1 MLPTPKPTEQIVI
14 VGAGVAGLFAAMM
27 LAGEGRTVTVLD
39 RDPAPPEGLADGED
53 ADRAFRDWHRRGV
66 GQMRHSHA
74 FLARLVNIVRAH
86 HPALLDQWRAAGC
99 REVGLE
105 DLLPSTLK
113 DRYTPAPGDADM
125 SILMSR
131 RITMELVTRRYV
143 AGLPGVTLRPDTF
156 VTGFLTR
163 KDNAGAGVVEG
174 VTLDGGERL
183 QADTVIDAE
192 GRLSQAADWLAEA
205 GVAVEA
211 SGEPCGILYYPRH
224 WRLNPGQGEPPRNG
238 APGAGDMGYLK
249 FGLFNAD
256 NGCFSVTLAV
266 PEVETELRQAIV
278 RPPVFDAVC
287 NAIPGLAPWIE
298 PERSTAQSK
307 VFAMGDLTSRW
318 RRMVANG
325 APVARGLY
333 LIGDGLIRSNPLYGR
348 GTSFAAI
355 EAEVL
360 ARAFAASKDPTA
372 RAILYDS
379 LVEQALRPFYDD
391 MLDQDRSAIRRARA
405 ARAGAPRSLKG
416 RVIESFVVDGAGLAV
431 RDDLPAFR
439 AALRA
444 FHMLDQPR
452 AWLKEPRHMG
462 VVLKTWAR
470 GKKQKAHLYPQKL
483 GPDRAEMLALLG
495 IDSGAGEMAA

>member
-1 MLPTPKPTEQIVI
+1 MQSTEKAGERIVI

-27 LAGEGRTVTVLD
+27 LAGDGRAITLLD
-39 RDPAPPEGLADGED
+39 RDPAPTWPGASDGPD
-53 ADRAFRDWHRRGV
+53 QAFRDWRRRGV

-74 FLARLVNIVRAH
+74 FLARLVNMVRAH
-86 HPALLDQWRAAGC
+86 HPALLDELKAAGC
-99 REVGLE
+99 REVGLA

-113 DRYTPAPGDADM
+113 DRYTPEPGDDAM
-125 SILMSR
+125 TMLMSR
-131 RITMELVTRRYV
+131 RTTLELVTRRYV
-143 AGLPGVTLRPDTF
+143 ESLPGVDIRSEAF
-156 VTGFLTR
+156 VTGLISHRDGRDALTV
-163 KDNAGAGVVEG
+163 DGVRLE
-174 VTLDGGERL
+174 GGEAL
-183 QADTVIDAE
+183 LADSVIDAQ
-192 GRLSQAADWLAEA
+192 GRLSQVADWLADA
-205 GVAVEA
+205 GLEVEA
-211 SGEPCGILYYPRH
+211 SGEPCGILYYTRH
-224 WRLNPGQGEPPRNG
+224 WRLNPAQEAPPRDG
-238 APGAGDMGYLK
+238 APGAGDLGYLK

-278 RPPVFDAVC
+278 KPAVFDAVC
-287 NAIPGLAPWIE
+287 QALPGVAPWID
-298 PERSTAQSK
+298 PARSAAESK
-307 VFAMGDLTSRW
+307 VFAMGDLSSRW
-318 RRMVANG
+318 RRMVKNG
-325 APVARGLY
+325 APMARGLY

-355 EAEVL
+355 ESEAL
-360 ARAFAASKDPTA
+360 ARAFAASGDAAA
-372 RAILYDS
+372 RAVVYDS

-391 MLDQDRSAIRRARA
+391 MLEQDRSAIRRAKA

-444 FHMLDQPR
+444 FHMLDLPR

-470 GKKQKAHLYPQKL
+470 GKKHKAHLYPQKL
-483 GPDRAEMLALLG
+483 GPGRAEMMARLG
-495 IDSGAGEMAA
+495 IGDTADGLAA